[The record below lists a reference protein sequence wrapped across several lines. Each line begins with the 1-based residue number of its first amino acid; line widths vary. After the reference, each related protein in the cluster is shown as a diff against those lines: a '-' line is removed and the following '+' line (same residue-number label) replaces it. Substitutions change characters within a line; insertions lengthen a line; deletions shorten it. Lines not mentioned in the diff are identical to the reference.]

1 MILITSAKYS
11 STDFTLE
18 FGTIPP
24 SFLPLGNKR
33 LYEYQI
39 ELFKSFNQKIFLS
52 LPNDFK
58 LSKLDEK
65 KLKELNVEIL
75 FVPNNLS
82 LGESVVY
89 CLNVCYVFDEKLY
102 ILHGDTFFKEL
113 EFKENS
119 LQVTK
124 VKENY
129 DWSYLNDE
137 FNTLSKTI
145 EDDLILA
152 GAYSFSHP
160 QFLIKCVVEN
170 NYSFVNGMKSYSKIY
185 AFDVIKN
192 DTWLDFGLI
201 TSYFHSKK
209 AVSTQ
214 RSFNNINILNGYIK
228 KSSSWQEKIKA
239 EINWFETLP
248 KELFIYIPKVIT
260 HQNSYAIEYLCN
272 NTLAELY
279 VFGKLP
285 SYVWKRIFNSL
296 KEFLDR
302 LHSFQSNDKD
312 INFDCKK
319 KTLKRLQEFSK
330 QSGIDLHKSIVI
342 NSKSYPSILTL
353 VEKLDFY
360 MEKDINGGG
369 DNGYFTLI
377 HGDFCFSNIM
387 YDFRAGAIK
396 TFDPRGLDFS
406 GKITP
411 YGNQKY
417 DFAKLVHSV
426 FGLYDFIIA
435 GFFECKFDS
444 DKIEF
449 FIEEDNNI
457 SDIQKEFLNVFDIDD
472 NTKALTLH
480 LFLSMLPLHNDFKEK
495 QMAFLANAFM
505 LYDQF
510 FKERE

>member
-11 STDFTLE
+11 SSDFTLE
-18 FGTIPP
+18 FGKIPP

-39 ELFKSFNQKIFLS
+39 ELFKNCNQKVFLS
-52 LPNDFK
+52 LPSDFK
-58 LSKLDEK
+58 LSKFDEK

-89 CLNVCYVFDEKLY
+89 CLNVCCAFDEKLY
-102 ILHGDTFFKEL
+102 ILHGDAFFKEL
-113 EFKENS
+113 AFKENS
-119 LQVTK
+119 LQVAK

-129 DWSYLNDE
+129 DWAYLHNE
-137 FNTLSKTI
+137 FNVLSKTL

-160 QFLIKCVVEN
+160 QFLIKCIVESS
-170 NYSFVNGMKSYSKIY
+170 YSFVDGMKSYSKVY
-185 AFDVIKN
+185 AFDIIKN

-214 RSFNNINILNGYIK
+214 RNFNNIDISNGYIK

-239 EINWFETLP
+239 EINWFDNLP
-248 KELFIYIPKVIT
+248 KELFIYTPKAIT
-260 HQNSYAIEYLCN
+260 YEDSYEIEYLCN

-285 SYVWKRIFNSL
+285 SYVWKRIFKSL
-296 KEFLDR
+296 KEFLDK
-302 LHSFQSNDKD
+302 LHSFKSNDKD
-312 INFDCKK
+312 INFNYKE

-330 QSGIDLHKSIVI
+330 QSGINLHKNIVI

-353 VEKLDFY
+353 VDKLDFY
-360 MEKDINGGG
+360 IN
-369 DNGYFTLI
+369 DMNEFSLI

-387 YDFRAGAIK
+387 YDFRAGTIK
-396 TFDPRGLDFS
+396 TFDPRGFDFS

-411 YGNQKY
+411 YGDKKY

-435 GFFECKFDS
+435 GFFECKVNS
-444 DKIEF
+444 DNIEF
-449 FIEEDNNI
+449 FIEEDKNI
-457 SDIQKEFLNVFDIDD
+457 LDIQKEFLSIFNIDD
-472 NTKALTLH
+472 NIKALTLH

-495 QMAFLANAFM
+495 QMAFLVNAFI
-505 LYDQF
+505 LYDKF
-510 FKERE
+510 FKESK

>member
-11 STDFTLE
+11 SSDFTLE
-18 FGTIPP
+18 FGKIPP
-24 SFLPLGNKR
+24 SFLPFGNKR
-33 LYEYQI
+33 LYEFQVD
-39 ELFKSFNQKIFLS
+39 LFKNFNQKIFLS
-52 LPNDFK
+52 LPKDFG
-58 LSKLDEK
+58 LSKFDEN
-65 KLKELNVEIL
+65 KLKELNVETL

-82 LGESVVY
+82 LGESIVY
-89 CLNVCYVFDEKLY
+89 CLNICYVFNEELY

-113 EFKENS
+113 NFKENS
-119 LQVTK
+119 LQVAK

-129 DWSYLNDE
+129 DWAYLDDE
-137 FNTLSKTI
+137 FNTQSKTI
-145 EDDLILA
+145 EKDLILA
-152 GAYSFSHP
+152 GAYSFSYP
-160 QFLIKCVVEN
+160 QFLIKCIVEN
-170 NYSFVNGMKSYSKIY
+170 NYSFVDGMKSYSKVY
-185 AFDVIKN
+185 GFNVVKN

-228 KSSSWQEKIKA
+228 KSSFWQEKIKA
-239 EINWFETLP
+239 EINWFDNLP
-248 KELFIYIPKVIT
+248 KELFIYTPKVVT
-260 HQNSYAIEYLCN
+260 YKDSYEIEYLCN

-285 SYVWKRIFNSL
+285 SYVWKRIFKSL
-296 KEFLDR
+296 KEFLDK
-302 LHSFQSNDKD
+302 LHSFSSNDKD
-312 INFDCKK
+312 INFNCKE

-330 QSGIDLHKSIVI
+330 QSGIDLHKTIVI

-360 MEKDINGGG
+360 ISDVNEFM
-369 DNGYFTLI
+369 LI

-387 YDFRAGAIK
+387 YDFRAGTIK
-396 TFDPRGLDFS
+396 TFDPRGFDFS

-411 YGNQKY
+411 YGDKNY
-417 DFAKLVHSV
+417 DFAKLIHSV

-457 SDIQKEFLNVFDIDD
+457 LNIQKEFLNIFNMDD

-480 LFLSMLPLHNDFKEK
+480 LFLSMLPLHNDFKER
-495 QMAFLANAFM
+495 QMAFLANAFI
-505 LYDQF
+505 LYDKF
-510 FKERE
+510 FKGSE

>member
-11 STDFTLE
+11 SSDFTLE
-18 FGTIPP
+18 FGKIPP

-39 ELFKSFNQKIFLS
+39 KLFKKFNQKIFLS

-58 LSKLDEK
+58 LNKFDKK
-65 KLKELNVEIL
+65 KLKEYNVEIL

-82 LGESVVY
+82 LGESIVY
-89 CLNVCYVFDEKLY
+89 CLNVCCVFNEKFY

-119 LQVTK
+119 LQVAK

-129 DWSYLNDE
+129 DWTYLDNE
-137 FNTLSKTI
+137 FKILSNTI
-145 EDDLILA
+145 ENDLILA
-152 GAYSFSHP
+152 GAFSFSQP
-160 QFLIKCVVEN
+160 QFLIKCIVEN
-170 NYSFVNGMKSYSKIY
+170 NYSFIDGIKSYSKVY
-185 AFDVIKN
+185 AFDIVKN

-201 TSYFHSKK
+201 TNYFHSKK

-214 RSFNNINILNGYIK
+214 RSFNNIKILNGCIK

-239 EINWFETLP
+239 EINWFENLP
-248 KELFIYIPKVIT
+248 KELFIYTPKIIT
-260 HQNSYAIEYLCN
+260 HQDSYEIEYLYN

-285 SYVWKRIFNSL
+285 SYVWKRIFKSL
-296 KEFLDR
+296 KEFLDK
-302 LHSFQSNDKD
+302 LHSFKSNNKD
-312 INFDCKK
+312 IDFNYKE
-319 KTLKRLQEFSK
+319 KTLKRLQEFST
-330 QSGIDLHKSIVI
+330 QSKIDLHKNIII
-342 NSKSYPSILTL
+342 NSKTYPSILTL

-360 MEKDINGGG
+360 MSGIN
-369 DNGYFTLI
+369 DFSLI

-396 TFDPRGLDFS
+396 TFDPRGFDFS

-411 YGNQKY
+411 YGDKNY
-417 DFAKLVHSV
+417 DFAKLVHSI

-435 GFFECKFDS
+435 GFFECKFENN
-444 DKIEF
+444 KIEF
-449 FIEEDNNI
+449 FIEKDNNI
-457 SDIQKEFLNVFDIDD
+457 LDIQKEFLNIFSVDD
-472 NTKALTLH
+472 NIKALTLH

-495 QMAFLANAFM
+495 QIAFLANAFI
-505 LYDQF
+505 LYDIF
-510 FKERE
+510 FKESK